1 MTQTGPAFVFGS
13 FVFLDGWRGE
23 KTNTEFTT
31 LERRSGNKG
40 AALLLP
46 GNRLSPQEDG
56 RVCLGTTIQ
65 VLSGVRAQDR
75 CCYPGDVQLAGGKP
89 MHNLRQGRLGGKA
102 RP

>member
-13 FVFLDGWRGE
+13 FVFLDGGRGE

-65 VLSGVRAQDR
+65 VLLGVRARADAVTLGM
-75 CCYPGDVQLAGGKP
+75 CNWLEA
-89 MHNLRQGRLGGKA
+89 NLCIT
-102 RP
+102 